1 MKKKKGGGGVHPW
14 TGWRGKHKRESSSA
28 EIYCPTLWASG
39 CRSINPLSST
49 FYCEIWSQQT
59 KKVWLCSLCSA
70 TASFACVLAH
80 DRTWQ
85 PTLIVSVWLTLTAER
100 CSLMRWA
107 ITAEAG
113 ASPWTPVSARLN
125 AWTPVRGT
133 VCHWLRHVHGLCHN
147 NVNRITPRSSLVRR
161 LPINR
166 HLGDELSSLLSH
178 NCTALFAMR
187 DPFPQN
193 EGRCHVDWW
202 TPNKCFPLLF
212 TAVKVK
218 QGQLRFMSHNALF
231 YISWFVWA
239 W

>member
-1 MKKKKGGGGVHPW
+1 
-14 TGWRGKHKRESSSA
+14 
-28 EIYCPTLWASG
+28 
-39 CRSINPLSST
+39 
-49 FYCEIWSQQT
+49 
-59 KKVWLCSLCSA
+59 
-70 TASFACVLAH
+70 
-80 DRTWQ
+80 
-85 PTLIVSVWLTLTAER
+85 
-100 CSLMRWA
+100 MRWA

-218 QGQLRFMSHNALF
+218 QGQLRFMSHNVSQLVRVSLVTMAVIICVIFTAYL
-231 YISWFVWA
+231 YWESAYHNIDPQWQKEGLISMV
-239 W
+239 